1 LVKEDVMTRSLIAA
15 ATVVTC
21 SVLLG
26 AQAPAPG
33 VDPII
38 GTWKLNV
45 AKSTYSPGPR
55 PPETVID
62 VRRWSALDNGAEAFV
77 QSSVDGQGNPGF
89 QIVVFK
95 TDGKRYPVHTAG
107 TLVSFLA
114 TRKQTNIMRTYRR
127 LDPYTVEFITYTD
140 GVAGLPSVRSVSK
153 DGQTYIQTTK
163 GTDPRGQAVHNVLV
177 FDRVL
182 NSAVPAER

>member
-1 LVKEDVMTRSLIAA
+1 MKRSLIAA
-15 ATVVTC
+15 AMAVTC
-21 SVLLG
+21 SVLLR

-33 VDPII
+33 IDPII

-45 AKSTYSPGPR
+45 AKSTYSPGPP

-62 VRRWSALDNGAEAFV
+62 VRRWTALDDGAEAFV
-77 QSSVDGQGNPGF
+77 QSSVDAQGNPGF

-114 TRKQTNIMRTYRR
+114 TRKQTNIMRSYRR
-127 LDPYTVEFITYTD
+127 IDPYTVEFITYTD
-140 GVAGLPSVRSVSK
+140 GTPGLPSIRSVSK
-153 DGQTYIQTTK
+153 DGKIYTQTTK

-177 FDRVL
+177 F
-182 NSAVPAER
+182 ERAR